1 VLPAHLGFFLA
12 ETWRMHPALT
22 AAVSELSYEG
32 RLRSRA
38 AATAA
43 RRLEGV
49 APGLHPLPVEHEG
62 DSVESSAEAAA
73 VVELVRRYV
82 GTRWT
87 DPSADRFDDR
97 LRPADIAVVA
107 PYNAQ
112 VALIRKWLDA
122 AHLQETPVGTVDKF
136 QGKEA
141 VIAIVSLT
149 ASSAADVP
157 RGIDFL
163 LKRNR
168 LNVAISRAQW
178 ASHLIHSPA
187 LADYLP
193 RTALGLSE
201 LSGFLRLAS
210 SSPAQE
216 AVPAR
221 A

>member
-1 VLPAHLGFFLA
+1 V
-12 ETWRMHPALT
+12 
-22 AAVSELSYEG
+22 
-32 RLRSRA
+32 
-38 AATAA
+38 
-43 RRLEGV
+43 
-49 APGLHPLPVEHEG
+49 G
-62 DSVESSAEAAA
+62 DRVESSAEAAA

-87 DPSADRFDDR
+87 DPSADREDDR
-97 LRPADIAVVA
+97 LRPSDIAVVA

-122 AHLQETPVGTVDKF
+122 AHFQDTPVGTVDKF

-141 VIAIVSLT
+141 VVAIVSLT

-178 ASHLIHSPA
+178 ASHLVHSPA

-193 RTALGLSE
+193 RTGVALAE
-201 LSGFLRLAS
+201 LSGFLRLTRS
-210 SSPAQE
+210 RPAQE
-216 AVPAR
+216 PAPQP